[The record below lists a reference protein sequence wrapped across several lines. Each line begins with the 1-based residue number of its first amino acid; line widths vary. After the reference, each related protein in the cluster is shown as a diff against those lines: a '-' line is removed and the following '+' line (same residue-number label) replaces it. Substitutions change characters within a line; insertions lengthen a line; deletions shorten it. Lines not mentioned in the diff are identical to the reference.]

1 MSGAD
6 REPWQELALQ
16 TGRGTAPGLA
26 ILRERGRDVRIARVR
41 APDGS
46 GTVIVKLWN
55 RPHWRGELRR
65 LTRTN
70 IGWQE
75 YAALRRLEPQRIGTP
90 APLAYL
96 RLRDAATPY
105 TEALVSSDLG
115 ECRDSTEF
123 FKALLRA
130 GNADAAREFEEHL
143 IRTTAGL
150 LASGL
155 IDSDHR
161 LPNFVVT
168 GGGRPVRLDF
178 ELCRFTRCAAWH
190 PRQVGLMFG
199 ALLESYA
206 FAVQPD
212 ADRVLDFAARLR
224 RAVQPSA
231 RVRRV
236 AVACVA
242 RNLARQARER
252 GVTFELPGLWAGPE
266 QP

>member
-1 MSGAD
+1 MSGVV
-6 REPWQELALQ
+6 REHWLELALQ
-16 TGRGTAPGLA
+16 AGRGTAPGMA
-26 ILRERGRDVRIARVR
+26 ILRERGRDVRIAR
-41 APDGS
+41 AQTLDG
-46 GTVIVKLWN
+46 GGMVIVKLWN

-75 YAALRRLEPQRIGTP
+75 YAALRRLEPQGIGTP
-90 APLAYL
+90 VPLAYL

-105 TEALVSSDLG
+105 TEALISSDLG
-115 ECRDSTEF
+115 ECGDSTEF
-123 FKALLRA
+123 FKSLLRA

-168 GGGRPVRLDF
+168 EGGRPVRLDF
-178 ELCRFTRCAAWH
+178 ELCRFTRCTAWH
-190 PRQVGLMFG
+190 PRLVGLMFG

-212 ADRVLDFAARLR
+212 AARVLDFAERLR
-224 RAVQPSA
+224 RAIKPSA

-242 RNLARQARER
+242 LNLARQERER
-252 GVTFELPGLWAGPE
+252 GVKFELPGLWTGPE